1 MKSLKIKNFRRAL
14 IIFHFIIVVIGV
26 AHFNNRLHWK
36 PLINFTNTYYFISY
50 TNKSFAFFSNG
61 IKNDYRLKLQ
71 LSRKK
76 DTSQRVFKL
85 PGDNNE
91 VNIRYKV
98 MLWNFSAQT
107 PATKYL
113 YARSWADYC
122 IQKDSDL
129 SKVTVTV
136 YENQL
141 PTLKA
146 YSQGR
151 RLSSKGYYNASFNVN

>member
-1 MKSLKIKNFRRAL
+1 MKSLKIKNFRRVL
-14 IIFHFIIVVIGV
+14 IIFHFIIVIIGI

-36 PLINFTNTYYFISY
+36 PLINFTDAYYFISY
-50 TNKSFAFFSNG
+50 TNKSFGFFSNG

-71 LSRKK
+71 LAKK
-76 DTSQRVFKL
+76 DTNQHVFAL

-107 PATKYL
+107 PTTKYQ

-122 IQKDSDL
+122 IQNDSDL
-129 SKVTVTV
+129 NKVTVTV
-136 YENQL
+136 YESQL
-141 PTLKA
+141 PDIRA
-146 YSQGR
+146 YSRGS
-151 RLSSKGYYNASFNVN
+151 RLGSKCYYNASFNVN